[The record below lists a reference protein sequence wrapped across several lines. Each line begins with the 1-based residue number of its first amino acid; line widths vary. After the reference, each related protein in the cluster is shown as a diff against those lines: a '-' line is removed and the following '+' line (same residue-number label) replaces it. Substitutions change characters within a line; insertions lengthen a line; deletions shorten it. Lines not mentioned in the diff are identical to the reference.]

1 MNLTRWISADRIV
14 DLQSTDK
21 NSALKEL
28 CALVATS
35 PNVKDGKALQ
45 KAILAREGLL
55 STGIGLGIAV
65 PHAKVSSVKDFA
77 VAVGRSTRGIEWDA
91 LDGAPAK
98 IVVLIAAS
106 DQQPAEYTKL
116 LAAIVGKVK
125 PEETRAKL
133 LAAKAPADVLKILKD

>member
-55 STGIGLGIAV
+55 AV